1 MIFSGYVLAK
11 ENFDKKK
18 MSLLFFVIFA
28 ILGFYYLLYTIHPH
42 SSEFLMKVT
51 LDRLIFQTSGF
62 FMIYVLITF
71 NTIYSNFSNYL
82 KK

>member
-1 MIFSGYVLAK
+1 MIFSAYVLAK

-18 MSLLFFVIFA
+18 ISLLFLYIFA
-28 ILGFYYLLYTIHPH
+28 ILGFYYLLYTIHPQ

-71 NTIYSNFSNYL
+71 NTIYSNFNNYQ